1 MFDFN
6 VVLYGLEVQSPMLLI
21 KRVLLTGLLMCAMAG
36 CSLPAAG
43 PTAGQVEKSAD
54 PRLDLYLVNVNPGIV
69 QVLSSYKSDGFPEPL
84 RVENHRPSIS
94 LRPGD
99 VIGVNI
105 YETGGAPL
113 FGGGSTSGAASGQAS
128 TQPSVSAQSTF
139 LPAQIIES
147 DGQIIV
153 PFVGRVQVAGLTPA
167 QAAEEIGRQLARE
180 TVRPQVIVSLVGNK
194 SNAVSVGGEVNRA
207 GLVPLSLRGERL
219 LDVIADAGG
228 PRLPAVETDV
238 RLIRGATVAA
248 IPLQQVLANPQD
260 NIVIRPYDTVVLMHN
275 PKTFVVLGAVAKVAQ
290 YTLNTERVTVAEG
303 IARAGG
309 TVDAYGSLAGVYL
322 LRNEPTPFAKAVLQ
336 ADRSAV
342 ETDYVA
348 SDETRQLLG
357 PSTKMIY
364 RINLTQSGGYFF
376 AQNIALRDKDIIL
389 VANAD
394 TAQLQKAMT
403 LIRAFTGTY
412 FDISRGATYYIPT
425 AP

>member
-1 MFDFN
+1 
-6 VVLYGLEVQSPMLLI
+6 MLLT
-21 KRVLLTGLLMCAMAG
+21 KRILFAGLLMNSMAG

-43 PTAGQVEKSAD
+43 PTASQVEKSAD
-54 PRLDLYLVNVNPGIV
+54 PALDLYLVNVNPGIV
-69 QVLSSYKSDGFPEPL
+69 QALSSYRSAGFPEPL
-84 RVENHRPSIS
+84 RVENHRPSIG

-99 VIGVNI
+99 VIGVSI

-113 FGGGSTSGAASGQAS
+113 FGGGGSTPGAASGQAS
-128 TQPSVSAQSTF
+128 TQPSVSAQSTS

-147 DGQIIV
+147 NGQIIV
-153 PFVGRVQVAGLTPA
+153 PFVGRVQVGGLTPT
-167 QAAEEIGRQLARE
+167 QAAEEIGRQLAKE
-180 TVRPQVIVSLVGNK
+180 TVRPQVIVSLVGNR
-194 SNAVSVGGEVNRA
+194 SNAVSVGGEVNKA
-207 GLVPLSLRGERL
+207 GFVPLSLRGERL

-238 RLIRGATVAA
+238 RLIRGTTVAA
-248 IPLQQVLANPQD
+248 IPLQQVLANPED
-260 NIVIRPYDTVVLMHN
+260 NIVVRPNDTVVLMHN

-290 YTLNTERVTVAEG
+290 YTMNTERVTVAEG

-322 LRNEPTPFAKAVLQ
+322 LRNEPTPFARTVLQ
-336 ADRSAV
+336 ADRGAV
-342 ETDYVA
+342 ETDHIA

-357 PSTKMIY
+357 PSTRMIY

-403 LIRAFTGTY
+403 LIRAITGTY
-412 FDISRGATYYIPT
+412 FDLSRGATYYLPT